1 MQNYSETSMVF
12 NQEMFQNSS
21 RAVHAGDPREGFFL
35 MFRAVLCIQVLIQF
49 RSVKPKCSSGRGYI
63 YSMEGAN
70 FLT

>member
-1 MQNYSETSMVF
+1 MQDYSETLIFLNEV
-12 NQEMFQNSS
+12 FQNTS
-21 RAVHAGDPREGFFL
+21 RAVHAGEPREGLFL

-70 FLT
+70 FPT